1 MQVEYQF
8 SPIRFDNRGYIRDS
22 VFSILRNAI
31 LDGKLEP
38 GQRLVERNI
47 AEQLRI
53 SRTPVREAIRQLQY
67 ERLVTYI
74 PRKGVVVS
82 GFSKDDIEE
91 IQLIRTTLEALS
103 CSIAAVKISNKELD
117 YLVSIIN
124 QISDECEKG
133 NNGKLSSLNK
143 KFHECI
149 WKAADSPHLYYF
161 INTLC
166 EYVNK
171 FTHLTYTKPGRI
183 QEVILEHNEIIG
195 ALQKHDGSAAY
206 EAMKKHAKKSG
217 EIFLKM
223 AYADKEH

>member
-1 MQVEYQF
+1 MEYQF
-8 SPIRFDNRGYIRDS
+8 PPIRFDNRGYIRDS

-38 GQRLVERNI
+38 GQRLIERSI
-47 AEQLRI
+47 ADQLKI

-82 GFSKDDIEE
+82 GFSKSDIEE
-91 IQLIRTTLEALS
+91 IQLIRTALEALS
-103 CSIAAVKISNKELD
+103 CSIAAGKIKDEELT
-117 YLVSIIN
+117 YLNSIVD
-124 QISDECEKG
+124 QLSAESKKKSS
-133 NNGKLSSLNK
+133 GKLSVLNR

-166 EYVNK
+166 EY
-171 FTHLTYTKPGRI
+171 FY
-183 QEVILEHNEIIG
+183 
-195 ALQKHDGSAAY
+195 
-206 EAMKKHAKKSG
+206 
-217 EIFLKM
+217 
-223 AYADKEH
+223 

>member
-1 MQVEYQF
+1 MEYQF
-8 SPIRFDNRGYIRDS
+8 PPIRFDNRGYIRDS

-38 GQRLVERNI
+38 GQRLIERSI
-47 AEQLRI
+47 ADQLKI

-82 GFSKDDIEE
+82 GFSKSDIEE
-91 IQLIRTTLEALS
+91 IQLIRIALEALS
-103 CSIAAVKISNKELD
+103 CSIAAGKIKDEELT
-117 YLVSIIN
+117 YLNSIVD
-124 QISDECEKG
+124 QLSAESKKKSS
-133 NNGKLSSLNK
+133 GKLSVLNR

-183 QEVILEHNEIIG
+183 QEVVSEHKAIVS
-195 ALQKHDGSAAY
+195 ALMRHDSSSSY
-206 EAMKKHAKKSG
+206 EAMKKHVEKSG
-217 EIFLKM
+217 QIFLNM
-223 AYADKEH
+223 AYPDKRG

>member
-1 MQVEYQF
+1 MEYQF

-47 AEQLRI
+47 AEQLKI

-82 GFSKDDIEE
+82 GFSKEDIEE

-103 CSIAAVKISNKELD
+103 CSIAAVKINDKELN
-117 YLVSIIN
+117 YLNSVVG
-124 QISDECEKG
+124 QMVEEYKKE

-149 WKAADSPHLYYF
+149 WKSADSPHLYYF

-183 QEVILEHNEIIG
+183 EEVVLEHNEIVD
-195 ALQKHDGSAAY
+195 ALQRHDSQAAY
-206 EAMKKHAKKSG
+206 DAMKKHVENSG
-217 EIFLKM
+217 HIFLSM
-223 AYADKEH
+223 AYSDKNK